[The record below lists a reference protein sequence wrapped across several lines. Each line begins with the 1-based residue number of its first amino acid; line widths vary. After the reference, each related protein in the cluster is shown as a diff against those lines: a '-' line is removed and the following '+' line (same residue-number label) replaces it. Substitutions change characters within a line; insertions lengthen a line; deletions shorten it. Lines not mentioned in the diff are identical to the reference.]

1 MERGMVILLTIQR
14 ISKQTGISVR
24 TLRYYEEI
32 GLLLPATKTD
42 GGHRVYSENELKIL
56 QQIVFL
62 KTLGFKLKEIQAL
75 LNNTWE
81 WEASLDQQLAFL
93 VEEQRKLQ
101 EMESAILGLK
111 NATAIEG
118 GLTESLLQK
127 FIKVSNQEQDKKQAI
142 RQKIFAASEMDL
154 MSKLPNVNRN
164 HPNSL
169 EWIGLLGQLERLR
182 NSSPGT
188 DSVQSIIK
196 RMMEKAEEEYKGND
210 EFLEKIWAIR
220 KSPLKSEQIGLYP
233 LEDEFMH
240 FIEQAFKFHEENS
253 KILGNSQ

>member
-1 MERGMVILLTIQR
+1 MLTIQR

-127 FIKVSNQEQDKKQAI
+127 FIKVSSQEQDKKQAI

-164 HPNSL
+164 DPNSL

>member
-1 MERGMVILLTIQR
+1 MVILLTIQR

-127 FIKVSNQEQDKKQAI
+127 FIKVSSQEQDKKQAI

-164 HPNSL
+164 DPNSL